1 MLLLLPV
8 LLVPLL
14 LLLLN
19 DLSSPYFGQHQE
31 LEHGRAFPSKKP
43 QHVVVVVANCS
54 RKMNMLKKI
63 LFLLHMESFAHLPK
77 LCCALY
83 FFTLQSSLLQ
93 LVVSH
98 PRPLSKTHA
107 RRHAHNRK
115 TIRETTHCHTHTQTH
130 NENTHTQAQ
139 ALLNL
144 MIYCCCWNQLHASW
158 YWNQQLCLVVVVVVD
173 WITWYQ
179 QLCVRIPFK

>member
-14 LLLLN
+14 VLLLN
-19 DLSSPYFGQHQE
+19 DLSSPNFGQHQE

-54 RKMNMLKKI
+54 NKMKMLKKI
-63 LFLLHMESFAHLPK
+63 LLLLHIGSFAYLPK
-77 LCCALY
+77 LCCALH
-83 FFTLQSSLLQ
+83 FTLQSSLLQ

-115 TIRETTHCHTHTQTH
+115 TIRETTHCHTHTHKLTTK
-130 NENTHTQAQ
+130 THTHRHY
-139 ALLNL
+139 L
-144 MIYCCCWNQLHASW
+144 
-158 YWNQQLCLVVVVVVD
+158 
-173 WITWYQ
+173 T
-179 QLCVRIPFK
+179 

>member
-1 MLLLLPV
+1 MDVRFPRRNLST
-8 LLVPLL
+8 LL
-14 LLLLN
+14 LLLLT
-19 DLSSPYFGQHQE
+19 
-31 LEHGRAFPSKKP
+31 
-43 QHVVVVVANCS
+43 VVRRWRC
-54 RKMNMLKKI
+54 KKKI
-63 LFLLHMESFAHLPK
+63 LFLLHIESFAYLPK
-77 LCCALY
+77 LCCALH

-115 TIRETTHCHTHTQTH
+115 TIRETTHCQTHTHTNSQRK
-130 NENTHTQAQ
+130 HTQAQ

-158 YWNQQLCLVVVVVVD
+158 YWNQQLCLVVVVVD

>member
-14 LLLLN
+14 VLLLN
-19 DLSSPYFGQHQE
+19 DLSSPNFGQHQE

-43 QHVVVVVANCS
+43 QHVVVVVVANCS
-54 RKMNMLKKI
+54 KKMNMLKKI
-63 LFLLHMESFAHLPK
+63 LLLLHIESFAYLPK
-77 LCCALY
+77 LCCALH

-115 TIRETTHCHTHTQTH
+115 TIRETTHCHTHTHTQTH
-130 NENTHTQAQ
+130 NENTHTHRHRHY
-139 ALLNL
+139 L
-144 MIYCCCWNQLHASW
+144 
-158 YWNQQLCLVVVVVVD
+158 
-173 WITWYQ
+173 T
-179 QLCVRIPFK
+179 